1 MVQNDQMQPVLPD
14 PLAAAVKHLQ
24 SQFLHSTGWRRS
36 IEQGAA
42 VDTDG
47 PVPWFTYPAIR
58 FLQRLVRPDWRVL
71 EYGSGNSTRWW
82 AKRVV
87 QVVAVEHDPAWAAA
101 LRRDM
106 PANARLVERVMDDLV
121 PPDCDTV
128 LREQYFRSGCFG
140 LPTPD
145 PTRNY
150 RAGLLD
156 GAYLAYGAVGLEYPA
171 GYFDVVVVDGMAR
184 ALTAWVAARQVAP
197 GGLVVF
203 DNSDRNDYRKG
214 YEVLQDNGFVRIDFW
229 GLGPINPYE
238 WCTSIFVRELYALRR
253 TAP

>member
-1 MVQNDQMQPVLPD
+1 MQPASTDLLGP
-14 PLAAAVKHLQ
+14 AVRRLQ
-24 SQFLHSTGWRRS
+24 SQFLQSTGWRRS
-36 IEQGAA
+36 IELGAA
-42 VDTDG
+42 VDNDG

-58 FLQRLVRPDWRVL
+58 YLKRLVRPDWRVL

-82 AKRVV
+82 AAHVAE
-87 QVVAVEHDPAWAAA
+87 VVAVEHDPAWAAA
-101 LRRDM
+101 LRRDQ
-106 PANARLVERVMDDLV
+106 PANVRLVEKVMDDLV
-121 PPDCDTV
+121 PDECDRV

-140 LPTPD
+140 TPSPD

-156 GAYLAYGAVGLEYPA
+156 GAYLAYGAVGLEYPV
-171 GYFDVVVVDGMAR
+171 GHFDVIVVDGMAR

-203 DNSDRNDYRKG
+203 DNADRDDYAKG
-214 YEVLQDNGFVRIDFW
+214 YDVLLDQGFTRIDFW

-238 WCTSIFVRELYALRR
+238 WCTSIFVRDLAALRGDGR
-253 TAP
+253 